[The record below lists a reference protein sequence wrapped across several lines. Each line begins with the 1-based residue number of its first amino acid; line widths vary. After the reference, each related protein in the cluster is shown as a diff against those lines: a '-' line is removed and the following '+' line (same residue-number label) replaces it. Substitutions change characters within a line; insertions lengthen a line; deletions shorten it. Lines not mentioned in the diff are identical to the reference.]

1 MDAYETHLHQHA
13 LEEEESQ
20 LRDNRAPIGHMDTE
34 EETGH
39 EDGSVS
45 VDGCDTNR
53 SAQKQP
59 ELTQGVQYPR
69 VSANSSRSVYTCG
82 VCGKIYTYLVSFQKH
97 QKIHENLPDRE
108 KPRTV
113 IDSNLRNYECPDCGM
128 LFIRRTRL
136 ISHLRVHRSKR
147 RNKLPKCD
155 QCNKVFTSVKSWTAH
170 VELHKER
177 RFWCLSC
184 AQGFMNEGMLD
195 KHLQSHSLR
204 QQNHNADDQ
213 SIHNAKPLLCPP
225 KIQRTHHCLHC
236 GKRFWRSKT
245 LFRHKLKHLQC
256 QGGVTSKP
264 PGSSAFNQGV
274 EDMKEETSLTN
285 RREKLEMDAS
295 MEELQV
301 KEENMKIED
310 QSQHSAAEDGD
321 QDIFEDS
328 DCGEP
333 GHRYEISELHRSDN
347 QLDRPSSQA
356 GHSPAGRERERAE
369 PRLHREHKYWEW
381 ECIECDMGFDEMA
394 KLHSHYVKHA
404 TGELPI
410 PKEET
415 ER

>member
-20 LRDNRAPIGHMDTE
+20 MRDNRAPIGHMDTE
-34 EETGH
+34 EENGQ
-39 EDGSVS
+39 EDGRVG
-45 VDGCDTNR
+45 VDGCDMNR

-59 ELTQGVQYPR
+59 PELTQGV
-69 VSANSSRSVYTCG
+69 
-82 VCGKIYTYLVSFQKH
+82 H
-97 QKIHENLPDRE
+97 
-108 KPRTV
+108 V

-204 QQNHNADDQ
+204 QQNHNADE
-213 SIHNAKPLLCPP
+213 SIHNAKPFLCPP

-245 LFRHKLKHLQC
+245 LFRHKLKHLGC
-256 QGGVTSKP
+256 QGGATSKP
-264 PGSSAFNQGV
+264 PGSPAFNQGV
-274 EDMKEETSLTN
+274 EDMETETSLTN

-295 MEELQV
+295 MEELQA
-301 KEENMKIED
+301 KEENMKIRD

-321 QDIFEDS
+321 QENFEDS

-333 GHRYEISELHRSDN
+333 GHCYEISELHRSDN
-347 QLDRPSSQA
+347 QLDQPSSEA
-356 GHSPAGRERERAE
+356 VHSPAGKERERAE

-410 PKEET
+410 PKEEI
-415 ER
+415 EV